1 MRMSL
6 HYLKFKDNLII
17 IVNHQIYRIFKE
29 KKNIYIPIYR
39 KKKKQFLPEKNWISW
54 FLMQNT
60 RKWYPQ
66 HVITYKLMFTT
77 LAKIY
82 IKCSVTKMYV

>member
-39 KKKKQFLPEKNWISW
+39 KKKTIFTGKKLNFLIFNAE
-54 FLMQNT
+54 
-60 RKWYPQ
+60 
-66 HVITYKLMFTT
+66 H
-77 LAKIY
+77 
-82 IKCSVTKMYV
+82 